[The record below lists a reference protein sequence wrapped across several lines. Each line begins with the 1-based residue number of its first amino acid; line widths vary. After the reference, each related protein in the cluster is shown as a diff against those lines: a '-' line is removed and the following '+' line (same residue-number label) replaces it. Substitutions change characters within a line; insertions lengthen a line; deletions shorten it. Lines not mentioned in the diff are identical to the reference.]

1 MTALINPGWRSLR
14 LLLLAMLLNVVTGTR
29 SVAQSATG
37 VDEAQIRAAM
47 VFNLTRYVE
56 WPPWKFSEPSAP
68 FVLCFFANDTVGDD
82 ADLLVRDRESRER
95 AVPDRRVTVRRVSSV
110 AATANCHIL
119 YASKLDRKK
128 ISEAPADMNKWA
140 VLTISDNPA
149 AGGSVISLP
158 MVDNRVQI
166 VVDLRAA
173 QQSGLI
179 LSSKLLKI
187 ATVSR

>member
-1 MTALINPGWRSLR
+1 
-14 LLLLAMLLNVVTGTR
+14 MLLTPVTGTKSR
-29 SVAQSATG
+29 AQAATV

-56 WPPWKFSEPSAP
+56 WPAWKFSEPSAP
-68 FVLCFFANDTVGDD
+68 FVLCFLANDAVGDD
-82 ADLLVRDRESRER
+82 TDILVHDRESRER
-95 AVPDRRVTVRRVSSV
+95 AVQDRRVTVRRVSSM
-110 AATANCHIL
+110 AATANCHVL

-128 ISEAPADMNKWA
+128 IVDAPAEMNKWA
-140 VLTISDNPA
+140 VLTISDNPT
-149 AGGSVISLP
+149 AGGTVISLP
-158 MVDNRVQI
+158 MAENRVQI
-166 VVDLRAA
+166 VVDLKAA